1 MIRTVLIVLLFIAI
15 AGTGFWGYTE
25 HQDKNAILLQAE
37 NNYQRAFH
45 DLNFHMDALHDKI
58 GETLAMNS
66 RKQLSPALAQVW
78 RLTSEAHN
86 DVGQLPLALLPFN
99 KTEEF
104 LAKMGEFSYRTAIRD
119 LEKKPLNDKEY
130 NTLKELYANAA
141 EIQNEL
147 RRTEALAQKNNL
159 RWMDVELALATNKQ
173 PEDNTIIDGFKTVDK
188 TVEGYSEVDFGP
200 EVSNQLK
207 LQDRNLNQ
215 LKGKKISKAEAKKIA
230 KRFFDLKKNVKITVE
245 ETGDDAKYD
254 AYSLTLYNPDTKG
267 TTYMD
272 MTKKGGYPLWVLYD
286 RNVGKAKISL
296 NDAMLQAEDFLKKH
310 MDNKMEMV
318 SSDQY
323 DNIGVFTYASKQ
335 DDVRIYPEIVTVKVA
350 LDNGDIMGYEGT
362 EFLLSHKDRQIPD
375 FKLSA
380 EQATGSLNPK
390 FKVMETSK
398 ALIRNDINEEVFCYE
413 FVGVLDNETYQVFIN
428 AENGDEEQ
436 VKKLKEAEP
445 SYSDI

>member
-1 MIRTVLIVLLFIAI
+1 MIRTILIVLLFVAVT
-15 AGTGFWGYTE
+15 GTGYWGYTE
-25 HQDKNAILLQAE
+25 HQEKNAVLLQAE

-45 DLNFHMDALHDKI
+45 DLNYHMDALHDKI
-58 GETLAMNS
+58 GQTLAMNS
-66 RKQLSPALAQVW
+66 RNQLSPALAQVW

-104 LAKMGEFSYRTAIRD
+104 LAKMGEFSYRTAVRD

-130 NTLKELYANAA
+130 NTLKGLYANAT

-147 RRTEALAQKNNL
+147 RKTEALAQKNNL
-159 RWMDVELALATNKQ
+159 RWMDVEMALASNKQ
-173 PEDNTIIDGFKTVDK
+173 SEDNSIIDGFKTVDK

-200 EVSNQLK
+200 EVSNMMK
-207 LQDRNLNQ
+207 MRDRNLSQ
-215 LKGKKISKAEAKKIA
+215 LKGKDITKEEAKKIA
-230 KRFFDLKKNVKITVE
+230 IEFFDLKKNVKITVE
-245 ETGDDAKYD
+245 ESGKDAKYD

-272 MTKKGGYPLWVLYD
+272 LTKKGGYPLWVLYD
-286 RNVGKAKISL
+286 RNVGKSKISL

-310 MDNKMEMV
+310 MDSKMEMV

-323 DNIGVFTYASKQ
+323 DNIGVFTYARLQ
-335 DDVRIYPEIVTVKVA
+335 DDVRIYPEVVTVKVA

-362 EFLLSHKDRQIPD
+362 DFLLSHQDRQIPD
-375 FKLSA
+375 YKLSE
-380 EQATGSLNPK
+380 EQARKKLNPK
-390 FKVMETSK
+390 FEVKEISK
-398 ALIRNDINEEVFCYE
+398 ALIRNEINEEVFCYE
-413 FVGVLDNETYQVFIN
+413 FLGILGDETYQVFIN
-428 AENGDEEQ
+428 AENGNEEE

-445 SYSDI
+445 SYGEI